1 MTCLVIAFSGPSG
14 PVSSSPLARAALT
27 SSRTAARSTSAGV
40 SDFFAALSSGLTPTS
55 VSVIIRPFPLNQSA
69 RWASYTVTRTVS
81 VAFCQAEQVDRDR
94 FPKYGQHVLQTYLR
108 ALIDSAQVTKG
119 HCPVCGEDVSG
130 RVDRLRGGGAASG

>member
-1 MTCLVIAFSGPSG
+1 MTCLVIALSSPSG

-81 VAFCQAEQVDRDR
+81 RLAEGYAEVLAQLGRRLWGSPGGVASCREVAHWSRAPAVHAAPDCSA
-94 FPKYGQHVLQTYLR
+94 GQD
-108 ALIDSAQVTKG
+108 A
-119 HCPVCGEDVSG
+119 
-130 RVDRLRGGGAASG
+130 